1 MSVEMQDFAMV
12 IALGALIG
20 IGELI
25 SRYRDDPA
33 SVVLTVPGVVY
44 LMLNASAAAAAL
56 ALIRLYGW
64 SFGVEPGDTEKL
76 RWIQVLVAG
85 LGAMALFRSSLFNVR
100 IGNQD
105 IAVGPNTFLQVALTA
120 TDSEVDRQRAARRA
134 KLVAKIMDR
143 VLFDKAYTALPKLC
157 VSLMQNLPPERAQQV
172 EREAA
177 DLNSREGLSKRGKAL
192 TLGLILMNNVGVDVL
207 SAAVTS
213 LGDEIATPA
222 NAEEVRKLTEKI
234 ASTLARG
241 GKQVA
246 MPMQR
251 ADQGDAATNEGAATP
266 GLSGA
271 ATGEPVVAPVAAAI
285 IGESAEVE
293 SSTGGRRPP
302 VGASL
307 LPAAG

>member
-1 MSVEMQDFAMV
+1 MPVETQDFAIV
-12 IALGALIG
+12 VALGALIG

-33 SVVLTVPGVVY
+33 SVVMTPPGIIY

-64 SFGVEPGDTEKL
+64 SFGIEVDDTEKL
-76 RWIQVLVAG
+76 RWVQVLVAG

-172 EREAA
+172 ERDAVELNRRK
-177 DLNSREGLSKRGKAL
+177 DLSLRGKGL

-222 NAEEVRKLTEKI
+222 SPEDARTLPEKI
-234 ASTLARG
+234 ASTLRRG
-241 GKQVA
+241 GKHA
-246 MPMQR
+246 TMPAPR
-251 ADQGDAATNEGAATP
+251 ADLGGATTKRGATTP
-266 GLSGA
+266 EPPGSVA
-271 ATGEPVVAPVAAAI
+271 GEPVAAPAAAAI
-285 IGESAEVE
+285 IGESTGAEIG
-293 SSTGGRRPP
+293 TRDRRPP